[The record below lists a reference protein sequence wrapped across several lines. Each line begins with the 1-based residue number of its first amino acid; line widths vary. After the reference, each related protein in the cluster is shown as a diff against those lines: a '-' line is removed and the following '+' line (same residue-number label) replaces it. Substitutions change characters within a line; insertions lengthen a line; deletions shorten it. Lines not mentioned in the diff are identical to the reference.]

1 MTTHRWSGTFLDAM
15 KQQSDPLAD
24 AAFARILA
32 DGEQSRIG
40 QMFAGLDTNNAAPP
54 AALFPQAS
62 EFIATTGRLPAWVDL
77 KRIQDGE
84 ATFWKHA
91 YGIALVLLAKSLPE
105 GYAAPNLAR
114 ILNMSGDLRTRTYK
128 RLLATLQLVL
138 NVSSCTGFGPNG
150 RAIISAQKLR
160 LLHAGTRFIARKTL
174 TDFEARYGVP
184 VNQEDMLGTILGFS
198 LLVINGLR
206 TLDSGLT
213 KKEEEDFL
221 YVWKVFGIMMGIH
234 PPGEPENPAYLPDDV
249 ADAEEFYRHYRRRHY
264 VGPSENRDG
273 VLLGAANLAMLT
285 EMIPTPLRWLGF
297 GVVPRIVMQDL
308 MGPEAC
314 ARIGIAPVRGH
325 RFVKWLL
332 ITGHRLLAPRTKHG
346 HHRLAKVIFGDMITG
361 AYGGEVTFTVPAS
374 LDDLRQMVVPSR
386 PVQVAH
392 TSPITHA

>member
-1 MTTHRWSGTFLDAM
+1 MSTHRWSGTFLDSL
-15 KQQSDPLAD
+15 KHQSDPLAD
-24 AAFARILA
+24 AAFARIVA

-40 QMFAGLDTNNAAPP
+40 QLFAGLDTNNAVPP
-54 AALFPQAS
+54 ADLFPQAS
-62 EFIATTGRLPAWVDL
+62 EFIATTGRLPTWVDL

-114 ILNMSGDLRTRTYK
+114 VLNMSGDLRTRTYK

-138 NVSSCTGFGPNG
+138 NVSSCTGFTPNG

-160 LLHAGTRFIARKTL
+160 LLHSGTRSIARRTI

-206 TLDSGLT
+206 TLDAGLT
-213 KKEEEDFL
+213 REEEEDFL
-221 YVWKVFGIMMGIH
+221 YTWKVFGIMMGIH

-249 ADAEEFYRHYRRRHY
+249 ADAEEFYRQYRRRHY

-273 VLLGAANLAMLT
+273 VLLAAANLAMLT
-285 EMIPTPLRWLGF
+285 EMIPRPMRWLGF
-297 GVVPRIVMQDL
+297 GIVPRIVMQDL
-308 MGPEAC
+308 MGAEAC
-314 ARIGIAPVRGH
+314 ARIGIDPVRGH
-325 RFVKWLL
+325 VFLKWFL
-332 ITGHRLLAPRTKHG
+332 TTVHRILAPKKKPTQ
-346 HHRLAKVIFGDMITG
+346 HRLAKIIFGDMITG
-361 AYGGEVTFTVPAS
+361 AYGGAVTFTVPAS
-374 LDDLRQMVVPSR
+374 LDDLRHMVDPSR
-386 PVQVAH
+386 PAH
-392 TSPITHA
+392 AAHPSSIPRS